1 MFYVKTKINE
11 ETEIRTEITNEN
23 VFTVCPQC
31 GQEHAV
37 DLEAV
42 LNDGGSL
49 CGSACLCSEC
59 SEAHLAMQ
67 EQSRKRKNA

>member
-11 ETEIRTEITNEN
+11 GTEIRTEITDEN

-37 DLEAV
+37 DLSEIFSDGHSDLFGTAV
-42 LNDGGSL
+42 YCRK
-49 CGSACLCSEC
+49 CGDEHS
-59 SEAHLAMQ
+59 
-67 EQSRKRKNA
+67 KRKNA

>member
-11 ETEIRTEITNEN
+11 ETEIRTEITDEN

-31 GQEHAV
+31 GLEHAV

-59 SEAHLAMQ
+59 SEEHLAMQ
-67 EQSRKRKNA
+67 EHIRKRENA